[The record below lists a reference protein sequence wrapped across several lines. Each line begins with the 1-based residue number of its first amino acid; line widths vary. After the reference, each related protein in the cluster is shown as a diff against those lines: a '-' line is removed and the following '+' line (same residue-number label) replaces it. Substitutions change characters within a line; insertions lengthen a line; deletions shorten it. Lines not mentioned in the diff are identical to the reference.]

1 MRPTPPTAW
10 LLLSQGRAVT
20 WPSLQ
25 RAHGCGPRLSFLG
38 PTLPVAIAPRDW
50 PGPLAAAVPLGLL
63 LGPATQVVPVVD
75 VTEAPGSGVL
85 PGVGCL
91 ALCGGLGFVTRYR
104 SECLSPARW
113 PECVLSASLTPSL
126 LGPLAGTQGRSVGT
140 VTGSSSLW
148 TGLSW

>member
-25 RAHGCGPRLSFLG
+25 WAHGCGPRLSFLG

-75 VTEAPGSGVL
+75 VTEGPFRRPQAPGCSLGWVALRCVVALVL
-85 PGVGCL
+85 
-91 ALCGGLGFVTRYR
+91 
-104 SECLSPARW
+104 
-113 PECVLSASLTPSL
+113 
-126 LGPLAGTQGRSVGT
+126 
-140 VTGSSSLW
+140 
-148 TGLSW
+148 